1 MRVFMGHDDAVNCLA
16 ISPDGRYL
24 ASAGESCVYTEA
36 YDDSSHCPLSTG
48 QDKSIKLWDLFY
60 GRMIKSMT
68 GHTQPIHS
76 LSFSAESSVII
87 SGSSDCTVRVWDAKT
102 MGGKKTGPGVQDTT
116 QT

>member
-1 MRVFMGHDDAVNCLA
+1 MVDIWPVLVSTIEYA
-16 ISPDGRYL
+16 IWT
-24 ASAGESCVYTEA
+24 SAAEHSCRPA
-36 YDDSSHCPLSTG
+36 IG
-48 QDKSIKLWDLFY
+48 QDKTIKLWDLFY

-102 MGGKKTGPGVQDTT
+102 MGGKKTGPGIHDTT